1 QRSRF
6 EERRVTIDQGHKM
19 LANIDQTIAEQ
30 HGAIAM
36 QWNSR
41 WRVPGYDYREDHKE
55 LDGKIFLVRQSWARE
70 KGLVKKSGKYLDEI
84 EQPSMAP
91 MCQCTG
97 TWLYSL
103 RDLPDEMLTKK
114 GRAALTR

>member
-1 QRSRF
+1 
-6 EERRVTIDQGHKM
+6 
-19 LANIDQTIAEQ
+19 
-30 HGAIAM
+30 
-36 QWNSR
+36 SR

-84 EQPSMAP
+84 EQPAQAVY
-91 MCQCTG
+91 CQCTG

-103 RDLPDEMLTKK
+103 KDLPDEMLTKK